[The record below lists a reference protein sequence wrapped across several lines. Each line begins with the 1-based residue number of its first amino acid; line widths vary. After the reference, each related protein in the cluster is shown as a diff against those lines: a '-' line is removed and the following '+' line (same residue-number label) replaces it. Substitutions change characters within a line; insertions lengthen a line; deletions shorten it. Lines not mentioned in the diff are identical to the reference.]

1 MTASI
6 LPSAYVSPE
15 CPNNKLINEL
25 HSDLMGGLG
34 IEGTKITK
42 V

>member
-25 HSDLMGGLG
+25 HSDLTGGLG